1 MHLRGTMQGDKFSAP
16 QRKVV
21 INRPF
26 PFSGVISPAAAAAR
40 SEIKKRR
47 NRRRSSSGGSGGGR
61 SDDEDDDGVV
71 RAQSHALQAFR
82 FLCRSG
88 QLFLAEQLAISG
100 VWDAGKTG
108 EEAEPL
114 ALNQF

>member
-1 MHLRGTMQGDKFSAP
+1 M
-16 QRKVV
+16 
-21 INRPF
+21 NRPF
-26 PFSGVISPAAAAAR
+26 PFSGGISPAAAAAR
-40 SEIKKRR
+40 SESKKRR
-47 NRRRSSSGGSGGGR
+47 NRRH
-61 SDDEDDDGVV
+61 SDDEEDDGIV

-108 EEAEPL
+108 KEAETVS
-114 ALNQF
+114 LNQF